1 MSTYKVIKP
10 GNEVVVSGKKYPY
23 GKEFE
28 AEPET
33 VKGALRVGVVKEV
46 KDTQGPSQS
55 VSVSPNTNTVS
66 PSNAAQSNAVAST
79 K

>member
-1 MSTYKVIKP
+1 MSTYKVIKR

-46 KDTQGPSQS
+46 KTTQSPSQS
-55 VSVSPNTNTVS
+55 VSVSPNTNTSS
-66 PSNAAQSNAVAST
+66 PSNATQSNPAASA

>member
-1 MSTYKVIKP
+1 MIKP
-10 GNEVVVSGKKYPY
+10 RNEVVVSGKKYFY

-46 KDTQGPSQS
+46 KATQIPSQS
-55 VSVSPNTNTVS
+55 VSISPNTNTSS